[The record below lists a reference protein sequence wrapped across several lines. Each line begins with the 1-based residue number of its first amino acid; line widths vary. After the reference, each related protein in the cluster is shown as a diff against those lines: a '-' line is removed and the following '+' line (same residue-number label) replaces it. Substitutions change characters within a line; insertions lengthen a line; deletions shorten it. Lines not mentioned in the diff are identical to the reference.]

1 MDIYHTA
8 LLVALMLPLQRLV
21 PHQND
26 LYFDGAVGDAVTS
39 CSYQV
44 EQHREAS
51 VQKLVP

>member
-21 PHQND
+21 PHEND

-39 CSYQV
+39 CSYQ
-44 EQHREAS
+44 HREAS